1 MDRRR
6 FLTAAAAAG
15 LAAAAG
21 PTRVARAAGT
31 TKSVGNP
38 ASNDRWRRFEVHHS
52 IELAEKGGNRGPARL
67 WVPVAQTAGDY
78 QRAHD
83 PAWSSTADRA
93 ALLHDP
99 LYGAGMLRA
108 DWDGAGPRTVE
119 LVQIVETRDRTPGD
133 RETRPAD
140 PAELWLYRQPTPSM
154 PTDGIV
160 RDTAMR
166 IVAGIDAPEARLRA
180 IYDWVVDNSFRD
192 AATRGCGLG
201 NIATMLETGYLGGK
215 CADINGLM
223 VGLARAAGF
232 PAREVYGIRV
242 ADSALAK
249 SLGRSGDISKA
260 QHCRAEVHLDG
271 RGWFAVDPADV
282 CKVMLEEG
290 LGLGDPRVAALR
302 ERLFGSWEM
311 NWIGYNSARDFQPAG
326 APRPL
331 GFLMYPYAVTTGF
344 EPDCLDPAT
353 FRYGITARELP
364 A

>member
-6 FLTAAAAAG
+6 FLKAAAAAG
-15 LAAAAG
+15 LVAAAG
-21 PTRVARAAGT
+21 PTRIAQAAAAEGF
-31 TKSVGNP
+31 GNRT
-38 ASNDRWRRFEVHHS
+38 ADCRWRRFEIRHT
-52 IELAEKGGNRGPARL
+52 IELAGNGGNRGPARL

-83 PAWSSTADRA
+83 AAWSSTADRA
-93 ALLHDP
+93 DLAYDP
-99 LYGAGMLRA
+99 VYGAGMLRA

-119 LVQIVETRDRTPGD
+119 LVQIVEMRDRLPGD
-133 RETRPAD
+133 RAARPAD
-140 PAELWLYRQPTPSM
+140 PAELQLYRQPTPSM

-160 RDTAMR
+160 RETAMR
-166 IVAGIDAPEARLRA
+166 IVAAIDAPEARLRA

-249 SLGRSGDISKA
+249 SLGRSGDITKA
-260 QHCRAEVHLDG
+260 QHCRAEVYLGG

-282 CKVMLEEG
+282 RKVMLEEE
-290 LGLGDPRVAALR
+290 LGVGHPRVATLR

-311 NWIGYNSARDFQPAG
+311 NWIGYNSARDFQPAE

-331 GFLMYPYAVTTGF
+331 GFLMYPYAVTAGF